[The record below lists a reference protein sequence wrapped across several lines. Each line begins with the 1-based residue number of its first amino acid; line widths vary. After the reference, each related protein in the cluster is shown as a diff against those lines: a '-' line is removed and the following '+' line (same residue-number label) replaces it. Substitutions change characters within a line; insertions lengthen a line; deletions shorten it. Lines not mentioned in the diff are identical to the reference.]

1 MYSPVH
7 LTYLTLPSS
16 GGGYISLCQY
26 VCILYP
32 FTVTYR
38 IELFLSICGQYHY
51 YSLGNIECYQF
62 ISQKIVFAVCAL
74 RVTFPYRSLFLVI
87 LTSSCLHFLLQRERE
102 REREREFFLFHFLWH
117 FLYKEHL
124 WLFCECV
131 YVGKRCLST
140 LSSIFILLECDC
152 SESGCNPLHFFLI

>member
-1 MYSPVH
+1 MCQYVCI
-7 LTYLTLPSS
+7 LY
-16 GGGYISLCQY
+16 SLCQY

-32 FTVTYR
+32 SPVTYR
-38 IELFLSICGQYHY
+38 IQLFLSICGQYHY

-102 REREREFFLFHFLWH
+102 RERERENTSLENFSYFISCGVFSIKNTYDYFVNLFL
-117 FLYKEHL
+117 
-124 WLFCECV
+124 
-131 YVGKRCLST
+131 
-140 LSSIFILLECDC
+140 
-152 SESGCNPLHFFLI
+152 